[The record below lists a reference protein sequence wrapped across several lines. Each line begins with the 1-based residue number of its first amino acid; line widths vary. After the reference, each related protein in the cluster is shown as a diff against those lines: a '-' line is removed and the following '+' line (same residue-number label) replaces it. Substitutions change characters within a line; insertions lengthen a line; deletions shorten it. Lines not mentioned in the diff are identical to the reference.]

1 MSFTCSSSPSGNST
15 PEETV
20 SLLVRAGLFDSAIT
34 LCQTFKLPLTPIF
47 EGLTFKYV
55 QVLSLLSHLW
65 GCRDAGGSG
74 VELAQ
79 EPSFPA
85 SPAGLF
91 VGNSPARGAFDASGK
106 GLGSGGTHLPM
117 AFVCAG
123 ASISSWEGKQ
133 HRQRPGTGWQ
143 PTNSQPWSPPRSP
156 GRFISTAWE
165 EEDLETGAL
174 CESRGS
180 RVLKTPKAR
189 TVGTV

>member
-1 MSFTCSSSPSGNST
+1 M
-15 PEETV
+15 

-55 QVLSLLSHLW
+55 HVLSLLSHLW
-65 GCRDAGGSG
+65 GRRDAGAR
-74 VELAQ
+74 ELAQ

-91 VGNSPARGAFDASGK
+91 IGNSPARGAFDANGK

-123 ASISSWEGKQ
+123 ASSSSWEGKQ

-143 PTNSQPWSPPRSP
+143 PTNSHHLSPPRSP

-165 EEDLETGAL
+165 EEDPEMGAI

-189 TVGTV
+189 TVGTA